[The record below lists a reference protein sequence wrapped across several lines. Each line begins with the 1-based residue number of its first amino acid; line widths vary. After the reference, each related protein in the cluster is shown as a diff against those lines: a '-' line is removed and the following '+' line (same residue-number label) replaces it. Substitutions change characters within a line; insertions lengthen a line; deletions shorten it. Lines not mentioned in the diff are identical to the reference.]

1 MGNVLM
7 MKVTMPLP
15 RCARKARQRA
25 VASTVSLALIAAAVV
40 LVPGCGSRD
49 TAKAKAHKGVLY
61 HYRLGANKYREGDFE
76 AAIRIY
82 EKVLQLDPN
91 LASAHLDLG
100 IIYDDYRSDK
110 ANAILHYKEYLRLE
124 PQSEKADMVARWIHS
139 AEEEKSTGT
148 VARQVSGP
156 NLQGGAGEGTE
167 IQADLQRARQDIAN
181 LRTENDAYLKT
192 VEVLREELSG
202 TKQQM
207 GALLAR
213 AAQGQQGGKGRT
225 GVKADEAKSALNSL
239 TRSLES
245 EKAQLWEK
253 YRNEKGQFDK
263 TLEALKAE
271 IANLQAQKRAS
282 DEALKKSNERFEAL
296 KKVASEEKGP
306 QPTDES
312 LRQKSALANEKVAE
326 LQRESAFYLKDNKT
340 LLSRIKKAEK
350 ELEEYRAKQGPVLG
364 AQPQF
369 SPDAARLLSRV
380 RADGEKEKEGLRQ
393 LYEKK
398 FAELTSASA
407 REKAELQSALAEAQR
422 GSSPTQA
429 PSDSEKLVAR
439 VKADTEKEKE
449 ELRLRYEKR
458 LAELSGSLGRE
469 KTGVQRELADARR
482 EALFFKA
489 QADKEKE
496 KAGRSEKVQADALL
510 RLNEQH
516 RREKAELE
524 QRFRQEKDMLL
535 GKLVAAQGRT
545 SAEVTTLPQPR
556 SPVREKVQS
565 APQKGAE
572 PRTQKPPAAAAVR
585 RYQVARGDSLRS
597 LALRFYGSA
606 DRWRTIYDANR
617 GILSGPNAPLR
628 PGKILVIP

>member
-1 MGNVLM
+1 MMGVAI
-7 MKVTMPLP
+7 PLF
-15 RCARKARQRA
+15 RCARKARRRA
-25 VASTVSLALIAAAVV
+25 VPSAVYLALIAAAMA
-40 LVPGCGSRD
+40 LLPGCGSRD
-49 TAKAKAHKGVLY
+49 TAKAKAHKGVLH

-110 ANAILHYKEYLRLE
+110 AKAIFHYKEYLKLE
-124 PQSEKADMVARWIHS
+124 PRSEKADMVARWIHS
-139 AEEEKSTGT
+139 AEEEKPTGT

-167 IQADLQRARQDIAN
+167 IQADLQQARQDIAN
-181 LRTENDAYLKT
+181 LRTENSAYLKT
-192 VEVLREELSG
+192 VEALREELSG

-213 AAQGQQGGKGRT
+213 AAQGQQGGEGRA

-253 YRNEKGQFDK
+253 YLNEKGRFDK

-271 IANLQAQKRAS
+271 IANLQTQKMAS

-306 QPTDES
+306 PHTDES
-312 LRQKSALANEKVAE
+312 LRQKSALAHEKVAE

-340 LLSRIKKAEK
+340 LLARVKKVEK
-350 ELEEYRAKQGPVLG
+350 EIEEYRAKQVPVPG
-364 AQPQF
+364 AQP
-369 SPDAARLLSRV
+369 
-380 RADGEKEKEGLRQ
+380 
-393 LYEKK
+393 
-398 FAELTSASA
+398 
-407 REKAELQSALAEAQR
+407 
-422 GSSPTQA
+422 

-458 LAELSGSLGRE
+458 MAELSGSLDRE

-496 KAGRSEKVQADALL
+496 KAGRSEKVQAGALL

-516 RREKAELE
+516 RREKAEIE
-524 QRFRQEKDMLL
+524 QRFRHEKDMLL
-535 GKLVAAQGRT
+535 GRLSSAQGRT
-545 SAEVTTLPQPR
+545 SAEATPLPQPR

-572 PRTQKPPAAAAVR
+572 PKTQKPPAAAAVR

-617 GILSGPNAPLR
+617 GIPSGPNTPLR

>member
-1 MGNVLM
+1 M
-7 MKVTMPLP
+7 MRVAIPLF

-49 TAKAKAHKGVLY
+49 TAKAKAHKGVLR

-76 AAIRIY
+76 AAISIY

-91 LASAHLDLG
+91 LAPAHLDLG

-148 VARQVSGP
+148 VARPVSGP

-192 VEVLREELSG
+192 VEALREELSG

-207 GALLAR
+207 GALLAS

-253 YRNEKGQFDK
+253 YLNEKGQFDK

-271 IANLQAQKRAS
+271 IANLQAQKKAS

-350 ELEEYRAKQGPVLG
+350 ELDEYRAKQGPVLG
-364 AQPQF
+364 AQPQL

-407 REKAELQSALAEAQR
+407 REKAELQSALAEAQ
-422 GSSPTQA
+422 P
-429 PSDSEKLVAR
+429 PSDSEKLIAR
-439 VKADTEKEKE
+439 VKADMEKEKE

-510 RLNEQH
+510 RLNEQR

-545 SAEVTTLPQPR
+545 SAEAPTLPQPR

-572 PRTQKPPAAAAVR
+572 PRTQNPPAAAAVR